1 MAKFT
6 VSNQVAKGVA
16 VTAISRAGM
25 LLLAIMVSLRVNLGT
40 GDSASNTLGSPTLA
54 VTSRRTRR
62 WQFTRR
68 MEEARQAREASE
80 KLMRDNVSEVVE
92 RIWADSAE
100 ANSDHPYL
108 VKKQITAKWRK
119 SHRRWAAHCASI

>member
-40 GDSASNTLGSPTLA
+40 GDSASNTLGSPTLG
-54 VTSRRTRR
+54 VTSRRMKR
-62 WQFTRR
+62 WPS
-68 MEEARQAREASE
+68 RE
-80 KLMRDNVSEVVE
+80 
-92 RIWADSAE
+92 
-100 ANSDHPYL
+100 
-108 VKKQITAKWRK
+108 KWRRQGK
-119 SHRRWAAHCASI
+119 RVRNPRN